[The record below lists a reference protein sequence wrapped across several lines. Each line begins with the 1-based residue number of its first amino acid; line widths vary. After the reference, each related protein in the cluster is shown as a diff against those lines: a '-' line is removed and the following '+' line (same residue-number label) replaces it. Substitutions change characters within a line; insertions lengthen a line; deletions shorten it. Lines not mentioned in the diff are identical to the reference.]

1 MQAKL
6 KIAVA
11 IIAALATT
19 VALGGC
25 TKKSDTGRGV
35 AAGGTAAGGTVK
47 VAFVPKL
54 QGVPYFEAMNAGG
67 KKAARAGQ
75 RGVAL
80 PGPDQADAAAQA
92 DIVAASSSRRST
104 R

>member
-25 TKKSDTGRGV
+25 TKKNQ
-35 AAGGTAAGGTVK
+35 TAA
-47 VAFVPKL
+47 
-54 QGVPYFEAMNAGG
+54 
-67 KKAARAGQ
+67 
-75 RGVAL
+75 
-80 PGPDQADAAAQA
+80 PGC
-92 DIVAASSSRRST
+92 
-104 R
+104 